1 MFSLGYRGTFS
12 LGYRWRIDGST
23 VMTGN
28 SAGHRINR
36 GTLKQ
41 IARWLVAL
49 AFIGVLVHQVDW
61 GDVSRHLLHA
71 DRTGLVLG
79 LLMLGLSR
87 LVKAARSYPLM
98 RVQTAELPFW
108 VCLRTYLASGSAAYV
123 LPTGF
128 GADLLRAV
136 ALGRRRDLVPEVTA
150 SIAMERVLSGVA
162 MVMAN
167 LLAALYVLRGR
178 EPGRF
183 ALASMALA
191 AVGVAALLLPLNQG
205 IRDWTRRRL
214 SRFSG
219 SRWAQALGRFGNAYH
234 AYRQQPGVLVL
245 VFLLSLAE
253 TVLVVF
259 SMAFLAEATGTDIT
273 LGMLLVVV
281 PLTLVLHRLP
291 ITYWGLG
298 VVEGG
303 FAFLLHALYLI
314 PPSHALTVA
323 AAYRLAE
330 LCANIPGALL
340 WRDLAGSRDREGTE
354 AGRRA
359 RVPLSVRT

>member
-1 MFSLGYRGTFS
+1 
-12 LGYRWRIDGST
+12 
-23 VMTGN
+23 MTGN
-28 SAGHRINR
+28 PPRRRINR
-36 GTLKQ
+36 RTLKR

-49 AFIGVLVHQVDW
+49 AFIAVLVHQVDW
-61 GDVSRHLLHA
+61 RDVSRHLLHA

-79 LLMLGLSR
+79 LLVLGLSR

-98 RVQTAELPFW
+98 RVQTTELPFW

-128 GADLLRAV
+128 GGDLLRAV
-136 ALGRRRDLVPEVTA
+136 ALGRRRNLVPEVTA

-167 LLAALYVLRGR
+167 LLAALYALRGR

-183 ALASMALA
+183 ALASVALA
-191 AVGVAALLLPLNQG
+191 AIGVAALLVPLNQRV
-205 IRDWTRRRL
+205 RDWIRRRL
-214 SRFSG
+214 ARFAG

-234 AYRQQPGVLVL
+234 AYWHRPGVLVL

-253 TVLVVF
+253 TLLVVF
-259 SMAFLAEATGTDIT
+259 SMAFLAEATGTGIT
-273 LGMLLVVV
+273 VGMLLVVV

-291 ITYWGLG
+291 ITYWGIG

-340 WRDLAGSRDREGTE
+340 WRDLAGSRERESTE
-354 AGRRA
+354 AGGQP

>member
-1 MFSLGYRGTFS
+1 MPTSSPRLS
-12 LGYRWRIDGST
+12 
-23 VMTGN
+23 
-28 SAGHRINR
+28 INR

-41 IARWLVAL
+41 MARWLVAL
-49 AFIGVLVHQVDW
+49 AFIAVLIRQVDW

-87 LVKAARSYPLM
+87 FVKAARSYPLM
-98 RVQTAELPFW
+98 RVQTTELPFW

-128 GADLLRAV
+128 GGDLLRAV
-136 ALGRRRDLVPEVTA
+136 ALGRRRGLVPEVTA

-167 LLAALYVLRGR
+167 LLAALYALRGR

-183 ALASMALA
+183 ALASVGLA
-191 AVGVAALLLPLNQG
+191 ALGIAVLLIPLNQRV
-205 IRDWTRRRL
+205 RDWIRGRL
-214 SRFSG
+214 SRFAG
-219 SRWAQALGRFGNAYH
+219 SRWFQSLGRFANAYH
-234 AYRQQPGVLVL
+234 SYRHEPGVLVL
-245 VFLLSLAE
+245 VLLLSLAE

-259 SMAFLAEATGTDIT
+259 SMAFLAEATGTGIT
-273 LGMLLVVV
+273 VGMLLVVV

-303 FAFLLHALYLI
+303 FAFLLNALFLV

-330 LCANIPGALL
+330 LCANVPGALL
-340 WRDLAGSRDREGTE
+340 WRDLAGAGASSR
-354 AGRRA
+354 RRNNLPEEQA
-359 RVPLSVRT
+359 VH